1 MKRALL
7 LPILFVVFVLVYS
20 MAFTVNP
27 TEQVIV
33 TQFGR
38 VVRDPILEPGL
49 YFKLPFLQDVN
60 RFERRILEWDGPP
73 EKMPTRDKVYLHI
86 DTYARWRIVDPMK
99 FFVSLRDE
107 RSAQSRLDDM
117 IGGATMGTVARHD
130 LMELIR
136 TNKDLNGPS
145 APELQTSG
153 DNIATL
159 EKIREGRL
167 MVEKQILDSAAP
179 RLRSD
184 FGIELLDV
192 RFKRLNYS
200 VDVEEKI
207 HARMISERK
216 QIAER
221 FRSEGAG
228 EALEIAGDREFEL
241 RQIESKAYREI
252 QEIRGK
258 AEAEAVAIY
267 AGAYNASPE
276 TAAFYGFLRT
286 LETYQKVMDRDT
298 TVVLSTDS
306 DLYRLFKSMEPSPSS
321 ASPLPVIPAND
332 APAPNPAPPAGAGT
346 GAP

>member
-1 MKRALL
+1 MKRALFLPL
-7 LPILFVVFVLVYS
+7 LLLALMLAWS

-38 VVRDPILEPGL
+38 VVREPILEPGL
-49 YFKLPFLQDVN
+49 YFKLPLLQDVN

-130 LMELIR
+130 LMEIIR
-136 TNKDLNGPS
+136 TNKDLKGPPL
-145 APELQTSG
+145 PEFQNSG

-167 MVEKQILDSAAP
+167 VVEKQILDSAAP

-200 VDVEEKI
+200 ADVEEKI

-228 EALEIAGDREFEL
+228 EAARISGDREREL
-241 RQIESKAYREI
+241 RKIESEAYRKI

-276 TAAFYGFLRT
+276 AAGFYDFQRT

-306 DLYRLFKSMEPSPSS
+306 DLYRLFKSMEPAPSPSPS
-321 ASPLPVIPAND
+321 APPVIPANSGPVSTP
-332 APAPNPAPPAGAGT
+332 APAGTAAP
-346 GAP
+346 